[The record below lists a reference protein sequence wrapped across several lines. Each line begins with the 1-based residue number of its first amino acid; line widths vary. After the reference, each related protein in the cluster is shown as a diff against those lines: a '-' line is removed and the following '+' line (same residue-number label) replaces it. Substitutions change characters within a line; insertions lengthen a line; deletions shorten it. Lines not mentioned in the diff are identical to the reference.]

1 MSEAKQF
8 LIITF
13 SSTHHALKAEK
24 ILKKADIPAKV
35 IPVPRDIS
43 SDCGVAL
50 RFEKQ
55 FEDDVKTELN
65 VENIEIAGIYP
76 MN

>member
-1 MSEAKQF
+1 MAEETQF
-8 LIITF
+8 VVITF

-24 ILKKADIPAKV
+24 VLKKADIPAKV
-35 IPVPRDIS
+35 IPVPRNIS

-55 FEDDVKTELN
+55 FEDEVRTELN
-65 VENIEIAGIYP
+65 VENIEVAGIYP